1 MQFVAIWDTG
11 ATGSVITQAVVDA
24 CGLAPT
30 GITTVHHVH
39 GSEQAETYLVNIAL
53 PQNVIFPGVRVT
65 KGVLAGNADI
75 LIGMNII
82 NKGDFAVT
90 NLNGLTKFSFRLP
103 SKVHIDFVEE
113 DARLQ
118 GNRAERRRGAR
129 RKR

>member
-1 MQFVAIWDTG
+1 MNAGSLGHGGPGNPDPEPDRVQFVAIWDTG

-24 CGLAPT
+24 CDLAPT

-65 KGVLAGNADI
+65 KGVLAANADI

-82 NKGDFAVT
+82 K
-90 NLNGLTKFSFRLP
+90 
-103 SKVHIDFVEE
+103 
-113 DARLQ
+113 
-118 GNRAERRRGAR
+118 
-129 RKR
+129 